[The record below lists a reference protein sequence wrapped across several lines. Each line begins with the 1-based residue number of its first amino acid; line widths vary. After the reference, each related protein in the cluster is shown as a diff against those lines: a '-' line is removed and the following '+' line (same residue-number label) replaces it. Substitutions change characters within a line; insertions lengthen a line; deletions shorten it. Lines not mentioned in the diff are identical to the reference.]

1 MKKYSLFVFL
11 LLLGLV
17 LLVSACSSSAS
28 ESAQAAAV
36 TPTPTEEKTV
46 AVEVGE
52 VTTGDIDLVFSY
64 SGSVQPKDD
73 VDLTPGASGKIE
85 QLLVE
90 VGDEVKAKLSR
101 IENEGVG
108 CVGQVAN
115 F

>member
-28 ESAQAAAV
+28 ESTQAAAV

-52 VTTGDIDLVFSY
+52 VTTGE
-64 SGSVQPKDD
+64 SGHLHQDRE
-73 VDLTPGASGKIE
+73 VDRRQQRNRSIH
-85 QLLVE
+85 
-90 VGDEVKAKLSR
+90 SF
-101 IENEGVG
+101 
-108 CVGQVAN
+108 CV
-115 F
+115 